1 MDRHDDRLTSALT
14 PAPGVDEET
23 LPFDEARRRLAPWG
37 FQAHADLP
45 NGPGPAFLLVALR
58 AAPTLRHYD
67 PEAVEYW
74 ATEKGRGCR
83 RVLSRAMAMPLSESF
98 SWGSVRL
105 VDRLGVTN
113 DYLTFG
119 GRLDAAEVEDAVVA
133 AFASPAPILRRGGHS
148 QGWDQG
154 ADAVGAFFG
163 RIMVQVDFTPG
174 FETRFAEA
182 EPLTRYAAFVRDAL
196 ARSSRSTSPN
206 EAFRH
211 LMAAEAARLEA
222 AAPDAWAEGD
232 RLLPEDVRQP
242 AGCSR

>member
-1 MDRHDDRLTSALT
+1 MDRHDDPLTSALM
-14 PAPGVDEET
+14 PARQVDDGT
-23 LPFDEARRRLAPWG
+23 LPFDEARQRLAPWG

-58 AAPTLRHYD
+58 AAPTFRHYD
-67 PEAVEYW
+67 PEVVEYW

-83 RVLSRAMAMPLSESF
+83 HVLSRTTAMPVSETF
-98 SWGSVRL
+98 SWGSIRL

-119 GRLDAAEVEDAVVA
+119 GRLDAAEVEDAVIA

-163 RIMVQVDFTPG
+163 RLMVQVDFTPG
-174 FETRFAEA
+174 FEVRLAEA
-182 EPLTRYAAFVRDAL
+182 SPLARYAAFVRDAR
-196 ARSSRSTSPN
+196 ARSARSVAPD
-206 EAFRH
+206 EELRH
-211 LMAAEAARLEA
+211 LLSAEAARLEA
-222 AAPDAWAEGD
+222 SAPDEWAAGGG
-232 RLLPEDVRQP
+232 LLPEDLRP
-242 AGCSR
+242 SKGGCR